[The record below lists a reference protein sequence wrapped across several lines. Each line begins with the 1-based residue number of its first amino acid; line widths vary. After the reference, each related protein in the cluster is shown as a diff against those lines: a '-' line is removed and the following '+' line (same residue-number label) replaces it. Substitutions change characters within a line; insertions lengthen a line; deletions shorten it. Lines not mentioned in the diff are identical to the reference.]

1 MWGNERTYRMIAE
14 ERIRQYRRE
23 ADQDRRAEQA
33 AILRGPTRTPIVSL
47 LDGISRMFVHRYLL
61 PLLASVWRH

>member
-1 MWGNERTYRMIAE
+1 MWGNEETYRMIAE

-23 ADQDRRAEQA
+23 AEQNRQAEQA
-33 AILRGPTRTPIVSL
+33 AILRGPTRTRNVSL
-47 LDGISRMFVHRYLL
+47 LDGISRMFVRRYLL